1 MYYCRMRKL
10 LIILCVPFTLKA
22 TGNYVTDS
30 TLSYNI
36 ILVIG
41 QSNTHYGKGYDSLL
55 DISDDQIKQLSYY
68 KNNITDAVEPL
79 GHKTRRKNKIGF
91 SLSFAKYYINF
102 FKEDINKLLIIPSGV
117 ANSGFSN
124 HHWNKG
130 DKTYELAV
138 NKVLYVLDKYPKS
151 RLVAVLW
158 HQGERD
164 RTYNK
169 LVDPVEFY
177 SIPLSSYQIFLDRFI
192 NNIRDDLKN
201 PSVPFILGGMVPY
214 WVQQDSSR
222 ILIQSVIK
230 STTKRIKKTGYAD
243 PEKPFLIQKKN
254 PNIDSAHFDS
264 VGQRQLGI
272 RYFLEYLKITLL

>member
-1 MYYCRMRKL
+1 M
-10 LIILCVPFTLKA
+10 
-22 TGNYVTDS
+22 
-30 TLSYNI
+30 
-36 ILVIG
+36 
-41 QSNTHYGKGYDSLL
+41 GYDSLL
-55 DISDDQIKQLSYY
+55 DISSDQIKQLSYHE
-68 KNNITDAVEPL
+68 NDIIDAIEPL
-79 GHKTRRKNKIGF
+79 DYKTRRKNKIGF
-91 SLSFAKYYINF
+91 ALNFAKYYINF
-102 FKEDINKLLIIPSGV
+102 FKEDTNKLLIIPNGV

-130 DKTYELAV
+130 DITYESSV

-151 RLVAVLW
+151 KLVAVLW

-169 LVDPVEFY
+169 LVDPVQFY

-222 ILIQSVIK
+222 LIIQSVIK
-230 STTKRIKKTGYAD
+230 STTKRIKRTGYAD

-254 PNIDSAHFDS
+254 PNNDSGHFDS
-264 VGQRQLGI
+264 EGQRELAT
-272 RYFLEYLKITLL
+272 RYFLEYLRIFLQ